1 MLPAYTSSS
10 HPLRID
16 TLPVGPGGG
25 LLGIAAAPGQLS
37 HHAETISRDLHEDL
51 DAIAAWDAAAVVTL
65 VEPHELED
73 LGLATLGDELRRRGV
88 AWHHWPIEDYGVPDA
103 AFADAW
109 SGRAAMLL
117 HLLEGGA
124 RVLVH
129 CKGGLG
135 RSGTVA
141 ARLLVEAG
149 IAPEAAVAAVRAARP
164 GTIET
169 EPQLLWV
176 LTGRIAVPLTT
187 PSSPPRP

>member
-1 MLPAYTSSS
+1 MRPGLDVPVRPIHS
-10 HPLRID
+10 LRID
-16 TLPVGPGGG
+16 TLPVGPAGG
-25 LLGIAAAPGQLS
+25 LLGITAAPGQPSLC
-37 HHAETISRDLHEDL
+37 EGTSRRGLHQDL
-51 DAIAAWDAAAVVTL
+51 DAIAAWGAAAVVTL
-65 VEPHELED
+65 VEPHELD
-73 LGLATLGDELRRRGV
+73 GLGLATLGDELRGRGV

-103 AFADAW
+103 AFAAAW
-109 SGRAAMLL
+109 SGRVAMLL
-117 HLLEGGA
+117 RLLEGGA

-149 IAPEAAVAAVRAARP
+149 AAPEAAVAAVRAARP

-169 EPQLLWV
+169 EPQRSWV
-176 LTGRIAVPLTT
+176 LTGPLTT